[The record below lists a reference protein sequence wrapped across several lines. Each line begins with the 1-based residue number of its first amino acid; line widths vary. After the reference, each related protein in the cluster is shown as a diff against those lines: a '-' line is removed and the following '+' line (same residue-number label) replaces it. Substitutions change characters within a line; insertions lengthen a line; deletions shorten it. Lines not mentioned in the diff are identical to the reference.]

1 MMAVASSATVNSSH
15 GGGRQV
21 DALQIA
27 AIVAALLCALVT
39 GLLFGFAVVAM
50 PGIGTLDDGAFLRG
64 FQVMDRVIQDRQPLF
79 MIAWLGSVVAVVA
92 TAVLG
97 IAELD
102 GADRV
107 LAVAAAAAYLLG
119 VQAPTAAINIPL
131 NNAVQ
136 AIDPAAMDAAAL
148 RHAREDF
155 EPRWNRW
162 NAIRTALGAVATVL
176 LLVLLLRLT
185 P

>member
-1 MMAVASSATVNSSH
+1 MDAV
-15 GGGRQV
+15 
-21 DALQIA
+21 QIA

-39 GLLFGFAVVAM
+39 GLLFGFVVVAM
-50 PGIGTLDDGAFLRG
+50 PGIGTLDDAAFLRG

-79 MIAWLGSVVAVVA
+79 MVAWLGSVVAVLA
-92 TAVLG
+92 TAALG
-97 IAELD
+97 IAQLD
-102 GADRV
+102 GADRA
-107 LAVAAAAAYLLG
+107 LAVAAAAVYLLG
-119 VQAPTAAINIPL
+119 VQVPTAAINIPL
-131 NNAVQ
+131 NNAIQ

-148 RHAREDF
+148 AEARRGF

-162 NAIRTALGAVATVL
+162 NAIRTALGALATLL

>member
-1 MMAVASSATVNSSH
+1 MDV
-15 GGGRQV
+15 
-21 DALQIA
+21 LQIV
-27 AIVAALLCALVT
+27 AIAAALLCALVT
-39 GLLFGFAVVAM
+39 GLLFGFVVVAM

-79 MIAWLGSVVAVVA
+79 MLTWIGSVVAVLA
-92 TAVLG
+92 TAALG

-102 GADRV
+102 GAE
-107 LAVAAAAAYLLG
+107 LALALAAAAVYLLG
-119 VQAPTAAINIPL
+119 VQLPTAAVNIPL

-136 AIDPAAMDAAAL
+136 AIDPGAMDVASL
-148 RHAREDF
+148 RQARLAF

-162 NAIRTALGAVATVL
+162 NAIRTAMGALATVL
-176 LLVLLLRLT
+176 LLVLLLRLN